1 MISSFLSALSKCADS
16 HGVFLLKEDTLTR
29 QCNAIFPWAQKLY
42 LILIHRG
49 VTKGGDVPFLRSI
62 NGMNSNQILLK
73 IE

>member
-1 MISSFLSALSKCADS
+1 MINSFMSNLSKCVDS
-16 HGVFLLKEDTLTR
+16 HGVFFLKENTLTR

-49 VTKGGDVPFLRSI
+49 ATKGGDAPFLRSI

-73 IE
+73 ME

>member
-1 MISSFLSALSKCADS
+1 MTDSFLSTLSKCVDS
-16 HGVFLLKEDTLTR
+16 HAVFLLKENTLTR
-29 QCNAIFPWAQKLY
+29 QCNTIFPWAQKLY

-49 VTKGGDVPFLRSI
+49 VTKGGDVPFLRSM